1 MSKLGT
7 RTFTLLQTVTSVGL
21 SALAWAV
28 TGVRPIW
35 NGSQPSD
42 RQRIYFANHASH
54 GDFIL
59 LSACLSEKQRA
70 RTHAVAAAD
79 YWGKSRLR
87 RFIAQ
92 DMLSS
97 VLIHRQWTDEAQN
110 PISIM
115 LSVLDEGHSL
125 IIFPEGTRNMTDQPL
140 LPFRS
145 GLYNLSMARPDVE
158 LIPCWIENMSRVL
171 PKGQF
176 VPVPLLCRVVFGA
189 PIAIAPGEERRAF
202 LERARQTLLALNP
215 RPPTHDA
222 EKWLPVFRKT
232 SCDQN
237 SAKPKERRAQRA
249 GDRAGSG
256 IRHDAPRHDVPRDD

>member
-1 MSKLGT
+1 MSKLSLK
-7 RTFTLLQTVTSVGL
+7 TFTLLQTITSVSL
-21 SALAWAV
+21 SAMAWAV

-42 RQRIYFANHASH
+42 RQRIYFANHTSH

-59 LSACLSEKQRA
+59 LSACLSENERA
-70 RTHAVAAAD
+70 ITHAIAAAE

-92 DMLSS
+92 DLLSS
-97 VLIHRQWTDEAQN
+97 VLINRQWTRPEEN

-115 LSVLDEGHSL
+115 LSVLDQGHSL
-125 IIFPEGTRNMTDQPL
+125 IIFPEGTRNMSDEL

-176 VPVPLLCRVVFGA
+176 LPVPLLCRVVFGA
-189 PIAIAPGEERRAF
+189 PVAVAPGEERRAF
-202 LERARQTLLALNP
+202 LQRARAALLALNP
-215 RPPTHDA
+215 RP
-222 EKWLPVFRKT
+222 E
-232 SCDQN
+232 Q
-237 SAKPKERRAQRA
+237 
-249 GDRAGSG
+249 
-256 IRHDAPRHDVPRDD
+256 DD